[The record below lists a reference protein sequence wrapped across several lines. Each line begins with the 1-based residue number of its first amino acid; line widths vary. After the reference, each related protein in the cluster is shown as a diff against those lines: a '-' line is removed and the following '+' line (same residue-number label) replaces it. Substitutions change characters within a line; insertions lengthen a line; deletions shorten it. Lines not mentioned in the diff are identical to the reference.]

1 MMMHTRAMTR
11 KMPVIIGMFVASCT
25 SLPSSGPT
33 AGQVV
38 AGERKE
44 AEQLGFQVVNLT
56 ASTLPTSDPTPLMSP
71 DAFAALARNG
81 RVDLIGPGDVLS
93 ITVFEVGVTLFNG
106 NAQLGTSIGGS
117 SGAAASFDPS
127 ARGQSL
133 SGVTVREDGT
143 IQLPYIG
150 RLTVAGR
157 LPAEVER
164 LIVARL
170 RGLSQAP
177 QALVTVGQNVHN
189 TVLVSGSV
197 ARPGRQ
203 QLTLARERLLDAI
216 AAAGGVGTGGGP
228 ENTVVR
234 LRRGDASAE
243 AYLAAIESGSPAD
256 VMLLPGDRIDVLRR
270 PRTFSVFGAAGRV
283 AQVSFPAPSVSLAEA
298 VAQAGGP
305 DGNRADPTAVFVFR
319 DNAPPPDVTPTAIG
333 APQRAG
339 APIIYRLDF
348 NKPSTYFLA
357 QRFAM
362 RDKDVIFI
370 ANARINQ
377 TRKLVELFNLLFTP
391 VYTIRATVQ

>member
-1 MMMHTRAMTR
+1 MVLHKRGTW
-11 KMPVIIGMFVASCT
+11 ASILACAVSACA

-33 AGQVV
+33 AHQVLE
-38 AGERKE
+38 GERHE
-44 AEQLGFQVVNLT
+44 AAQLGFQVVDLT
-56 ASTLPTSDPTPLMSP
+56 AATLPTADQTPMMSP
-71 DAFAALARNG
+71 TALAALDQTG
-81 RVDLIGPGDVLS
+81 RVDLLGPGDVLS
-93 ITVFEVGVTLFNG
+93 VTVFEVGVTLFG
-106 NAQLGTSIGGS
+106 GAAQLGSATGS
-117 SGAAASFDPS
+117 SAGNGNFEAS
-127 ARGQSL
+127 ARAQSL
-133 SGVTVREDGT
+133 AGVTVRDDGS

-150 RLTVAGR
+150 RLEAAGHTT
-157 LPAEVER
+157 AEIER

-177 QALVTVGQNVHN
+177 QALVAVVQNVHN
-189 TVLVSGSV
+189 TVLVSGAV

-203 QLTLARERLLDAI
+203 PLTLARERLLDAI

-234 LRRGDASAE
+234 VQRGDQVAS
-243 AYLAAIESGSPAD
+243 AYLAAIESGGSAD
-256 VMLLPGDRIDVLRR
+256 IKLLPGDRIDVLRR
-270 PRTFSVFGAAGRV
+270 PRTFSVFGAAGKV
-283 AQVSFPAPSVSLAEA
+283 SQVPFPAPSVSLAEA

-305 DGNRADPTAVFVFR
+305 DDNRADSTAVFVFR
-319 DNAPPPDVTPTAIG
+319 DNAPPPDITGGAGAATPTG
-333 APQRAG
+333 SPVV
-339 APIIYRLDF
+339 YRL
-348 NKPSTYFLA
+348 NLQKPSSYFLA